1 MVSDYIAGYVC
12 KDAVAVDDAGDIYE
26 DLVRNAEAGTSFQSL
41 AMQMQMRVLKSSSL
55 KSTEAHWLR
64 QQMPLVASTLSFLPI
79 GRPGSRPVQGADDV
93 EGMEP
98 RLHAC
103 C

>member
-55 KSTEAHWLR
+55 KSTEAHWLG
-64 QQMPLVASTLSFLPI
+64 QALPLVASTYSFSIPA
-79 GRPGSRPVQGADDV
+79 SSSDA
-93 EGMEP
+93 
-98 RLHAC
+98 AC
-103 C
+103 NPT